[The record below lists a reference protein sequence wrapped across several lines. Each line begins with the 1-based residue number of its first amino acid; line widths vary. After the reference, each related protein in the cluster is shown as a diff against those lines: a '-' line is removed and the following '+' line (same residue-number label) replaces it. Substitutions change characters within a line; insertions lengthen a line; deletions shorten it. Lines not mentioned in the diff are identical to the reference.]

1 MAKVQLLVV
10 AFALAVAVVAAE
22 GAADGVTEK
31 EFASMGKEQLVQELT
46 KAHTK
51 AKDTAMQLESAHN
64 MITKLQAKL
73 EEAKGTEPK
82 VDEKEREA
90 QEKKQKEDE
99 KKREAARRQKKL
111 EKKEK
116 LSDVLMAHA
125 AEFLAMKAAKDKQD
139 SGNEK
144 QLAAV
149 KQAAEEGARAGAV
162 GPLRKVVRATATDAV
177 KKARAEAKK
186 KGTHDKHTIR
196 RLTDAAAAKAVAAF
210 LAEQDKLV
218 AKTVKETVKK
228 ALKKFPPSMFL
239 ADEDDADPTT
249 NTFTAPP
256 GIHLSLEGNNA
267 DAAKEVEELKQDSAK
282 NEEEEVKG
290 KTVHLKL
297 NLKKKTKPSKD
308 AKKKVAK
315 AAAQAKQ
322 AAGDQIVPEN

>member
-1 MAKVQLLVV
+1 MGAPPAVPLRMVKVQLLVV
-10 AFALAVAVVAAE
+10 AFALAIAVVAAE
-22 GAADGVTEK
+22 GAADGVNEK

-46 KAHTK
+46 KAHAK
-51 AKDTAMQLESAHN
+51 AEDTALQVESAHD

-82 VDEKEREA
+82 VDEKQRAAE
-90 QEKKQKEDE
+90 EKKQKEDE
-99 KKREAARRQKKL
+99 KKQEAARRKKRL
-111 EKKEK
+111 DKKEK
-116 LSDVLMAHA
+116 LSDILMAHA
-125 AEFLAMKAAKDKQD
+125 AEFLAMKAAKDNQD

-186 KGTHDKHTIR
+186 GTHDKHAIR

-239 ADEDDADPTT
+239 ADEDDADPNT

-297 NLKKKTKPSKD
+297 
-308 AKKKVAK
+308 
-315 AAAQAKQ
+315 
-322 AAGDQIVPEN
+322 

>member
-1 MAKVQLLVV
+1 MHELV
-10 AFALAVAVVAAE
+10 
-22 GAADGVTEK
+22 
-31 EFASMGKEQLVQELT
+31 M
-46 KAHTK
+46 AHTK
-51 AKDTAMQLESAHN
+51 AQDTSMQLVSAHD

-73 EEAKGTEPK
+73 EEAKGNEPE

-90 QEKKQKEDE
+90 QEKKQKDDE
-99 KKREAARRQKKL
+99 KKAEATRRQKKL
-111 EKKEK
+111 DKKEK

-125 AEFLAMKAAKDKQD
+125 AEFLAMKVAKERQD

-144 QLAAV
+144 QLAAI

-162 GPLRKVVRATATDAV
+162 GPLHKVVRATAVDAV
-177 KKARAEAKK
+177 KKARAVAKK
-186 KGTHDKHTIR
+186 KTHDKHAIR

-210 LAEQDKLV
+210 LAEQDKMV

-228 ALKKFPPSMFL
+228 ALKKYPPSMFL
-239 ADEDDADPTT
+239 ADEDDADPAT

-256 GIHLSLEGNNA
+256 GIHLSLEGDNA
-267 DAAKEVEELKQDSAK
+267 GAAKEVEDLKQDSAK
-282 NEEEEVKG
+282 NEKEEVKK

-308 AKKKVAK
+308 AKKVAK